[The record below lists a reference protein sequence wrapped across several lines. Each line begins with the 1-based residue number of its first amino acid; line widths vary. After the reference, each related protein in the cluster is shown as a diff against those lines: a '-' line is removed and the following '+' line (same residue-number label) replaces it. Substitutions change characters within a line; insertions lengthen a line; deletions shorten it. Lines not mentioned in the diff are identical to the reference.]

1 MSAAAA
7 QKQASEFEVLES
19 AMRET
24 SRGAWFLDEYA
35 RRIRGADTDRIFQSI
50 EKLSTL
56 LTDKAQTS
64 QFDVLRHEL
73 EAMAAGIAQTRR
85 EIASIKPAGGELHG
99 SDRIVA
105 ATEELDLVL
114 RSTENATAEI
124 LTAAEALQALS
135 GEFRKNGG
143 DAALCDE
150 IDNHSTN
157 LMLACSF
164 QDLTGQRMSKVVNA
178 LRYIEQRVNSMIDIW
193 GVTKDDAKNA
203 AQQVDGRADAHLLN
217 GPQKDGEGVDQA
229 AIDRLLNGSDAPAQ
243 SEASPA
249 PATEAKSAPAPE
261 VKAPEVKADEP
272 PAAKSSQNDID
283 ALFP

>member
-7 QKQASEFEVLES
+7 QKQDSEFAALES

-35 RRIRGADTDRIFQSI
+35 RRMRGADTDRIFTSI
-50 EKLSTL
+50 EKLSAL
-56 LTDKAQTS
+56 LTDKAQAS
-64 QFDVLRHEL
+64 QFDILRHEL
-73 EAMAAGIAQTRR
+73 EAMASGIAQTRR
-85 EIASIKPAGGELHG
+85 EIASIKPAEGEPPG

-143 DAALCDE
+143 DAAFCDE

-178 LRYIEQRVNSMIDIW
+178 LRYIEQRVNSMIEIW
-193 GVTKDDAKNA
+193 GVTKDDAKEA
-203 AQQVDGRADAHLLN
+203 APQIDGRPDAHLLN

-229 AIDRLLNGSDAPAQ
+229 AIDRMLNGGDAPATPVA
-243 SEASPA
+243 EPA
-249 PATEAKSAPAPE
+249 SAPAPAPAP
-261 VKAPEVKADEP
+261 KPAPAPEAKADAA